1 MTLEFK
7 ELTKKVEEMGATLA
21 ARDQALREKAGLARV
36 RLRQAASQVDD
47 LRAKLDAIRAAGVEW
62 RGAAPSDEPP
72 DAVHPLPP
80 APTQATL
87 IAADG
92 SQIFP
97 DPHGLALYY
106 LINVGS
112 IVYRHGSGQ
121 APDCYTM
128 PTLYYRDEELFSE
141 DGQLIRPRRIESYR
155 DLAEIERLALLT
167 ENTHNTPTIT
177 LTDGPLLLY
186 GHVGPADR
194 DTFEEDLARYLA
206 QLTALQRNGVI
217 AAGYVDRPRSPWVVS
232 LLDLAGWDLPQP
244 LPQRLGWREFQGLD
258 DEALFKGLLQPG
270 ERSALFVAESAVNQR
285 YAQSG
290 HGIYFFYLNVSA
302 ISIQPKIAR
311 VEVPEWVVRQPG
323 AIDCLHALLY
333 YQCRII
339 DGYPYV
345 LARAHELAVVTP
357 EDKRQL
363 EAMLR
368 GVLLR
373 YRLPADPSN
382 KARTKELV
390 RFSGRRHRR

>member
-21 ARDQALREKAGLARV
+21 ARAQALRGKAEEARA
-36 RLRQAASQVDD
+36 RLRQAASQMDD
-47 LRAKLDAIRAAGVEW
+47 LRAKLESIRAASVEW

-80 APTQATL
+80 LPAQATL

-97 DPHGLALYY
+97 DPHSFALYY

-121 APDCYTM
+121 APDCYTR
-128 PTLYYRDEELFSE
+128 PELYYRDEDLFSK
-141 DGQLIRPRRIESYR
+141 DGLLIRPRRIESYR

-167 ENTHNTPTIT
+167 QNTYNTPTIT

-186 GHVGPADR
+186 GYAGPTER
-194 DTFEEDLARYLA
+194 ETFEEDLARYLA
-206 QLTALQRNGVI
+206 QLTALQHNGVI
-217 AAGYVDRPRSPWVVS
+217 AAGYVDRPRSPWVIS
-232 LLDLAGWDLPQP
+232 LLDLMGWDLPQP
-244 LPQRLGWREFQGLD
+244 LPQRLGWCDFQGLD
-258 DEALFKGLLQPG
+258 DEALFKGLLRPG

-285 YAQSG
+285 YAQAG
-290 HGIYFFYLNVSA
+290 HCIYFFYLNVSA
-302 ISIQPKIAR
+302 VSVQPKIAR
-311 VEVPEWVVRQPG
+311 VELPEWVVRQPG

-333 YQCRII
+333 HQCRII

-363 EAMLR
+363 EAMLM

-373 YRLPADPSN
+373 RRLPADISN

-390 RFSGRRHRR
+390 RLSGRRRGL

>member
-7 ELTKKVEEMGATLA
+7 ELTRKVEEMGATLA
-21 ARDQALREKAGLARV
+21 ARAQALRSKAEEARA
-36 RLRQAASQVDD
+36 RLHQAASQTDD
-47 LRAKLDAIRAAGVEW
+47 LRIKLDAIRAAGVEW
-62 RGAAPSDEPP
+62 RGAAPSHEPL
-72 DAVHPLPP
+72 DAVYPLPP
-80 APTQATL
+80 VPTRATL

-97 DPHGLALYY
+97 DPHGFALYY

-128 PTLYYRDEELFSE
+128 PTLYYSDEDLFSE

-167 ENTHNTPTIT
+167 QNTHTDPTIT

-186 GHVGPADR
+186 GYAGPAER
-194 DTFEEDLARYLA
+194 ETFEKDLARYLA
-206 QLTALQRNGVI
+206 QLTALQHNGVI
-217 AAGYVDRPRSPWVVS
+217 AAGYVDRPRSSWVVG
-232 LLDLAGWDLPQP
+232 LLDLAGSDLPQP

-258 DEALFKGLLQPG
+258 DEALFKGLLKPG
-270 ERSALFVAESAVNQR
+270 ERSALFIAESAVNQR
-285 YAQSG
+285 YAQAG
-290 HGIYFFYLNVSA
+290 HRIYFFYLNVSA
-302 ISIQPKIAR
+302 SAQPKIAR

-333 YQCRII
+333 HQCRVI

-363 EAMLR
+363 EAMLMS
-368 GVLLR
+368 VLLSH
-373 YRLPADPSN
+373 RLPAEVSN

-390 RFSGRRHRR
+390 RFSGRRHRP